1 MIAMV
6 DNPSNAVEWTLAEML
21 NQPEL
26 FHQATNELDNIVG
39 KNRLVQ
45 ESDIPKL
52 NFLKA
57 CAKEALRLHPMA
69 HFNVPH
75 VSINDTMVGNYMI
88 PKGSHVLIKRSG
100 RNLIVWDEPHKFK
113 PERHFK
119 NGESN
124 IVLTEPDLKF
134 ISFSTGMRSC
144 PGVKLGTT
152 MTVLLLARLLHGFT
166 WSIPPTTS
174 SINLVNS
181 KDDMFLAEPLMVV
194 AKPRLAA
201 ELYNF

>member
-1 MIAMV
+1 MDIGRNV
-6 DNPSNAVEWTLAEML
+6 KSTKIISS
-21 NQPEL
+21 
-26 FHQATNELDNIVG
+26 ATNELDKIVG
-39 KNRLVQ
+39 KDRLVQ

-57 CAKEALRLHPMA
+57 CAREALRLYPMA
-69 HFNVPH
+69 PFNIPH
-75 VSINDTMVGNYMI
+75 VSINDTMVGNYLI

-100 RNLIVWDEPHKFK
+100 RNPLVWVEPKFK

-124 IVLTEPDLKF
+124 IVLTEPSLKF

-152 MTVLLLARLLHGFT
+152 MTVLLLARLLHGLT

-174 SINLVNS
+174 SISLVKS
-181 KDDMFLAEPLMVV
+181 KDDMFLASHWWL
-194 AKPRLAA
+194 LQN
-201 ELYNF
+201 LD